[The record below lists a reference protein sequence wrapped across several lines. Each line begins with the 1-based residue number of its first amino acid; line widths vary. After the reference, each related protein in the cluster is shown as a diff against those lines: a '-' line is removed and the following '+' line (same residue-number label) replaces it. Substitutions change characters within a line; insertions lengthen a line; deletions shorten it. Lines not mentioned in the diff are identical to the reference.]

1 MSFFISTE
9 IVVNVFVSIGIRTLV
24 MITPPIVCS
33 LSLCNLVIIDAIF
46 FVAPRVIAVPFKACP
61 RFPSRAVIAENIGS
75 IAGRVSP
82 DIAVTGLLLGGEST
96 SVDATTVQGLMDQFD
111 RIYSSVN
118 APVDASAVTDGRDM
132 QLPSLDT
139 SSGSFFPLPALLVY
153 QVLDWLRDL
162 QDLGRLAQTCCSFR
176 AVAGHESLCIPA
188 AENNHSVDW
197 GAALDRIDRR
207 PTSHVRSSDNDAPA
221 ISADRVLHMASHR
234 WLSILST
241 EMTSE
246 TRESESITVTV
257 RDQTSEVT
265 FFTLR
270 MVTIMSKIFRTY
282 AQRKGVAQNSLR
294 WLCDGD
300 RVVYPNDTAISL
312 QLDNIDCELDVHHEM
327 MGD

>member
-33 LSLCNLVIIDAIF
+33 LPLCNLVIIDAIF

-61 RFPSRAVIAENIGS
+61 RLPSRAVIAENIGS

-82 DIAVTGLLLGGEST
+82 DIAVTGLLFGGEST

-132 QLPSLDT
+132 QLPSLNT

-162 QDLGRLAQTCCSFR
+162 QDLRRLA
-176 AVAGHESLCIPA
+176 
-188 AENNHSVDW
+188 
-197 GAALDRIDRR
+197 
-207 PTSHVRSSDNDAPA
+207 
-221 ISADRVLHMASHR
+221 
-234 WLSILST
+234 
-241 EMTSE
+241 
-246 TRESESITVTV
+246 
-257 RDQTSEVT
+257 
-265 FFTLR
+265 
-270 MVTIMSKIFRTY
+270 
-282 AQRKGVAQNSLR
+282 
-294 WLCDGD
+294 
-300 RVVYPNDTAISL
+300 
-312 QLDNIDCELDVHHEM
+312 
-327 MGD
+327 